1 MKITQINVIRH
12 LTKKEY
18 FNFANSAFSVTAS
31 TISVY
36 TTSASNTSK
45 IKLF

>member
-31 TISVY
+31 TILVG
-36 TTSASNTSK
+36 TTFVNIISR